1 VGYLSVLLAFPQVF
15 SPQVKKLGMLMPA
28 LFGVLVAAKFI
39 ACVGI
44 WYYKQWGVQLYLLS
58 FFAKILFNLGI
69 DELGFGFYFSLI
81 LNCLFII
88 VLLRFYPKMDRNL

>member
-15 SPQVKKLGMLMPA
+15 SPQVKKLGALMPA
-28 LFGVLVAAKFI
+28 MFGVLVAAKFI

-58 FFAKILFNLGI
+58 FFARVLFNLGI
-69 DELGFGFYFSLI
+69 DDLGFAFYFSLI
-81 LNCLFII
+81 LNCMFI
-88 VLLRFYPKMDRNL
+88 VGLLRFYPKMDRNL